1 MFKDR
6 HTVGKRLARLLTGY
20 KKLNAVLYA
29 LPKGGVVIAYE
40 ISKALGIPMELIVT
54 RKISHPKYSN
64 YVIGAVSE
72 TDQSTINNI
81 EMFTDKDWLEEKI
94 DEQKKEIVKNNKFYL
109 EAHKPINPR
118 GKIAIVVDDGIES
131 GFSLFSA
138 INEIRKKGP
147 SEIVVV
153 TPVMLSEMVYPVK
166 NVSDRLIVLK
176 TVIENFGRIRKY
188 YKDFS
193 KISDQEVK
201 SILAEVW

>member
-6 HTVGKRLARLLTGY
+6 HSVGKRLARLLTNY

-40 ISKALGIPMELIVT
+40 ISKYLGIPMELIVT
-54 RKISHPKYSN
+54 KKINHPKYSN

-72 TDQSTINNI
+72 TDQSTIKNI
-81 EMFTDKDWLEEKI
+81 EMFTDKDWLEDRI
-94 DEQKKEIVKNNKFYL
+94 HEQKLEIVKNQKFYL
-109 EAHKPINPR
+109 ETHTPINPK
-118 GKIAIVVDDGIES
+118 GKIVIIVDDGIES

-138 INEIRKKGP
+138 INEIRKKEP
-147 SEIVVV
+147 AQIVVV

-166 NVSDRLIVLK
+166 SVSDRLIVLK

-188 YKDFS
+188 YRDFG